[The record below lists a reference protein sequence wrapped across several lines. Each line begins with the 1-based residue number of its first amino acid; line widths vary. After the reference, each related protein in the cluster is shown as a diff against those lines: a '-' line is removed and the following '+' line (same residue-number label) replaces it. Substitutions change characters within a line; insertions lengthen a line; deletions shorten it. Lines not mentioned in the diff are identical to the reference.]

1 MTTKQKGQAAGL
13 FGAVALFSAFF
24 SWFFITNRFA
34 DPYVFVQVILGVLGL
49 VAYFATNRGSLGD
62 QLTGRGT
69 FYGAVSAV
77 SAAVLVLALAG
88 VNYIAVKKPKSWDL
102 TKDKIFTLSD
112 QTLGTLHG
120 LKDEVTITAFY
131 GSADPE
137 FNELDTRLRQYR
149 GETEKLKIEF
159 LDPARH
165 VKEVK
170 DLNISQTGPRVVV
183 KAGAKESRSKEI
195 TEESITNAIAE
206 VTRGSSKK
214 LYFSKGH
221 GEHAIGDATERGMK
235 LFVDN
240 LKSEGYQ
247 TDEIELA
254 TVKEMPADMQALM
267 IAGPVAS
274 LTPGE
279 AELVKKWV
287 ETKGGKLI
295 ALVDPSI
302 SSGLEGAFQSWG
314 IKVGADEVIDVDSQN
329 PEYAIAQSYAE
340 HPITAPRS
348 SPFQLATI
356 FPLARSVS
364 KMPATPVG
372 WTDTELAKTGPRA
385 WGETSP
391 IKGTAVQYDPG
402 VDLKGPVPL
411 AMAATH
417 GSGDTE
423 SRVVVVGN
431 SGFVSNGFF
440 RLSGNRDFALN
451 SVSWTAHEEAK
462 IAIRPKSRSA
472 NHLFLSAD
480 QKHTM
485 TLFAFDLLPFSLLF
499 AGLLVWQT
507 RKSR

>member
-13 FGAVALFSAFF
+13 FGSVALFSAFF

-34 DPYVFVQVILGVLGL
+34 DPYVFVQVVLGVLGL
-49 VAYFATNRGSLGD
+49 VGYFATNRGSLGD

-69 FYGAVSAV
+69 FFGAVSAV
-77 SAAVLVLALAG
+77 SGAVLIIALVG
-88 VNYIAVKKPKSWDL
+88 INYIVVKKPKSWDL
-102 TKDKIFTLSD
+102 TKEKIFTLSD
-112 QTLGTLHG
+112 QTVTTLKG
-120 LKDEVTITAFY
+120 LKAPVTVTAFY
-131 GSADPE
+131 GAADPE
-137 FNELDTRLRQYR
+137 FVELDSRLRQYR
-149 GETEKLKIEF
+149 GQTEQLKVEF
-159 LDPARH
+159 VDPARH
-165 VKEVK
+165 PSQVKEM
-170 DLNISQTGPRVVV
+170 NISQTGPRVIV
-183 KAGAKESRSKEI
+183 KAGPKESRTKEV
-195 TEESITNAIAE
+195 TEEALTNAIAE

-214 LYFSKGH
+214 IYFSKGH
-221 GEHAIGDATERGMK
+221 GEHSISDATERGMK

-247 TDEIELA
+247 TDELELVSA
-254 TVKEMPADMQALM
+254 KELPADAQALVL
-267 IAGPVAS
+267 AGPIAA

-295 ALVDPSI
+295 ALIDPAVSC
-302 SSGLEGAFQSWG
+302 GLEAAFASWG
-314 IKVGADEVIDVDSQN
+314 IKLGADEVIDVDSQN

-348 SPFQLATI
+348 SAFQLATI

-364 KMPATPVG
+364 KLPATPVG
-372 WTDTELAKTGPRA
+372 WTDVELAKTGPRA

-391 IKGTAVQYDPG
+391 IQGGSVQFDAG

-411 AMAATH
+411 AIAASH
-417 GSGDTE
+417 GSGEAE

-431 SGFVSNGFF
+431 SGFVANGFY
-440 RLSGNRDFALN
+440 RLSGNKDFALN
-451 SVSWTAHEEAK
+451 AVSWTAHEEAK
-462 IAIRPKSRSA
+462 ISIRPKSRSA

-507 RKSR
+507 RKNR